1 MQLGLFFLASSAL
14 VAAMCLLVSLVLS
27 SWRAGIGAYGR
38 DPLNRWLLLTTGL
51 MLVGAAGSTSGALAW
66 LGLFN
71 WIPFFW
77 GFWGWQPYLL
87 DPAARQRCIGCLL
100 AGSVP
105 VVVTGLGQLLL
116 GWEGPW
122 SIVSGLIVWHVDAGG
137 QPDGRLSGLFDY
149 ANIAAAWLALS
160 WPLLLG
166 RLLLPGANMPGR
178 ILTVVL
184 VLSHAV
190 CLWLTASRN
199 AWAAAV
205 LAIPLVLG
213 PGTWLWLL
221 PVLLVVLLPLA
232 LSVFSWVPDALQVPA
247 RAIVPDSLWSRL
259 TDSAFPGRP
268 PASTRLGQWTV
279 AVGLTLERPWLGWGA
294 AAFSF
299 IYPLRTGQWLGHPH
313 NLPLELGVSFGAP
326 VALLLLA
333 LPLWMVAVVLRR
345 GMATANVSDRSWL
358 VAFIILIGIHA
369 TDLPYYDSRLNIAG
383 WFLLAG
389 LRAFALAAN
398 HRSAVGTMS
407 GSGQMDCLAS
417 SSSCRS

>member
-1 MQLGLFFLASSAL
+1 MQVGLVFLASSAL
-14 VAAMCLLVSLVLS
+14 IAAVCLLISLVLS
-27 SWRAGIGAYGR
+27 SWRAGMGAYGR
-38 DPLNRWLLLTTGL
+38 DPLNRWLLLASGL
-51 MLVGAAGSTSGALAW
+51 MLAGAAGSTSGQLAW

-100 AGSVP
+100 VGSVP

-122 SIVSGLIVWHVDAGG
+122 SVLSGLIVWHVDAGG
-137 QPDGRLSGLFDY
+137 HPDGRLSGLFDY

-166 RLLLPGANMPGR
+166 RLLLPGVNMPRR
-178 ILTVVL
+178 ILTVAL

-205 LAIPLVLG
+205 LAIPLMLG
-213 PGTWLWLL
+213 PGAWPWLL
-221 PVLLVVLLPLA
+221 PLLLVALLPLA
-232 LSVFSWVPDALQVPA
+232 LSVFSWVPDALQATA

-259 TDSAFPGRP
+259 TDAAFPGRP
-268 PASTRLGQWTV
+268 LATTRMGQWTV
-279 AVGLTLERPWLGWGA
+279 AVGLILERPWLGWGA
-294 AAFSF
+294 AAFSLV
-299 IYPLRTGQWLGHPH
+299 YPLRTDQWLGHPH

-333 LPLWMVAVVLRR
+333 LVLRVLVVALRR

-358 VAFIILIGIHA
+358 VAFLMLMGIHA

-389 LRAFALAAN
+389 LRAYGLAASQ
-398 HRSAVGTMS
+398 RGLT
-407 GSGQMDCLAS
+407 GLQIS
-417 SSSCRS
+417 SKTPDGVAR

>member
-1 MQLGLFFLASSAL
+1 MQVGLVFLASSAL
-14 VAAMCLLVSLVLS
+14 IAAVCLLISLVLS
-27 SWRAGIGAYGR
+27 SWRAGMGAYGR
-38 DPLNRWLLLTTGL
+38 DPLNRWLLLASGL
-51 MLVGAAGSTSGALAW
+51 MLAGAAGSTSGQLAW

-105 VVVTGLGQLLL
+105 VVVTGFGQLLL

-122 SIVSGLIVWHVDAGG
+122 SVLSGLIVWHVDAGG
-137 QPDGRLSGLFDY
+137 HPDGRLSGLFDY

-160 WPLLLG
+160 WPLLIG
-166 RLLLPGANMPGR
+166 RLLLPGVNMPRR
-178 ILTVVL
+178 ILTVAL

-205 LAIPLVLG
+205 LAIPLMLG
-213 PGTWLWLL
+213 PGAWPWLL
-221 PVLLVVLLPLA
+221 PLLLVALLPLA
-232 LSVFSWVPDALQVPA
+232 LSVFSWVPDALQATA

-259 TDSAFPGRP
+259 TDAAFPGRP
-268 PASTRLGQWTV
+268 LATTRVGQWTV
-279 AVGLTLERPWLGWGA
+279 AVGLILERPWLGWGA
-294 AAFSF
+294 AAFSLV
-299 IYPLRTGQWLGHPH
+299 YPLRTDQWLGHPH

-333 LPLWMVAVVLRR
+333 LVLRVLVVALRR

-358 VAFIILIGIHA
+358 VAFLMLMGIHA

-389 LRAFALAAN
+389 LRAYGLAASQ
-398 HRSAVGTMS
+398 RGLT
-407 GSGQMDCLAS
+407 GLQIS
-417 SSSCRS
+417 SKTPDGVAR